1 MTAEKD
7 QLGFDLPERRKPG
20 KDSFNTKQRKVEEWI
35 ALLPMGN
42 VGETA
47 RQVFGALHETNRLR
61 VSWQERYRLLES
73 LRAPVAY
80 VGQALHKRFL
90 GLTFPLPPKTRR
102 IAHLA
107 TELYNEMAL
116 GYKIAIEDM
125 LDANFLFR
133 DKRALTIMLHR
144 ALRYLNKVLLTTYQV
159 YSPQPHNTWSDIHR
173 LYRYAETA
181 RLFRAS
187 VTDTEQ
193 ELLPKTTIATA
204 YKQAL
209 LLALA
214 SPYRLRQGEVGIVYS
229 ALELWAHLAQIMP
242 YDAQAD
248 REAALCYPPLDSH
261 GEPSHLVFS
270 HYDRGNGGCRLI
282 DLQPLAITVREELG
296 QAERSSTTE
305 LKRRLGAGLTVDLL
319 RRLSLTWGVPP
330 KRSSARNAK
339 AEDVEVVVGLS
350 SVHRALGLVTALRS
364 MTALPNASNATA
376 PEDLFSR
383 TSTFQS
389 RTIASENDQKA
400 DVWDPFKARAAT
412 QQSAQRPQAATAKAT
427 PLPLQTWAMRDQ
439 SAGGCR
445 IARSGM
451 DTLGVQVGDLIGVRP
466 YTDTHDRH
474 WTVSVVRW
482 IRHTSEEELELG
494 VQSITGRGQPAAA
507 RTRQPNGTMSEY
519 QRIIGLP
526 EDKEHNLVAS
536 LLVPPLLYT
545 VGATLSVRFDET
557 EHPLLLTG
565 VQEGTGSFVQFTFE
579 NLNAIRN
586 EPARENPQ
594 QPSDFNSLWS
604 DL

>member
-1 MTAEKD
+1 MAAEKSR
-7 QLGFDLPERRKPG
+7 LGFDLPERRKPG

-47 RQVFGALHETNRLR
+47 RQVFGTLHATNRLR
-61 VSWQERYRLLES
+61 ISWQERYRFLELL
-73 LRAPVAY
+73 RPPVAY
-80 VGQALHKRFL
+80 VGQALHKRFI

-102 IAHLA
+102 IAQLA

-125 LDANFLFR
+125 LNTNILFR
-133 DKRALTIMLHR
+133 DKRVLTIMLHR
-144 ALRYLNKVLLTTYQV
+144 TLRYLNKVLLTTYQV

-173 LYRYAETA
+173 LYRYAEAA

-214 SPYRLRQGEVGIVYS
+214 TPYRLRQGEVSIVYS
-229 ALELWAHLAQIMP
+229 VLELWAHLAQIVP

-248 REAALCYPPLDSH
+248 REAALFVTELDSNA
-261 GEPSHLVFS
+261 EPSHLAFS
-270 HYDRGNGGCRLI
+270 HYDCSSGECRLI
-282 DLQPLAITVREELG
+282 DLQQLAVTVREELN
-296 QAERSSTTE
+296 QAERNIMTE
-305 LKRRLGAGLTVDLL
+305 LKRRLGVGLTVDLL

-330 KRSSARNAK
+330 KRSSVRNAK
-339 AEDVEVVVGLS
+339 SEEVEVVVGLS

-364 MTALPNASNATA
+364 MTALPDASSAAA

-389 RTIASENDQKA
+389 RTIASENDQRA
-400 DVWDPFKARAAT
+400 DVWDPFKAQAAAT
-412 QQSAQRPQAATAKAT
+412 KSTNRPQAAAPQAT
-427 PLPLQTWAMRDQ
+427 PLPMQTWSLRDQ
-439 SAGGCR
+439 SVGGCR
-445 IARSGM
+445 IARSGL

-466 YTDTHDRH
+466 YTDTHDRP
-474 WTVSVVRW
+474 WTVGVVRW
-482 IRHTSEEELELG
+482 IRHTSEEELEIG
-494 VQSITGRGQPAAA
+494 VQNITSRGQPAAA
-507 RTRQPNGTMSEY
+507 RTRQPKGTMTAY

-536 LLVPPLLYT
+536 LLVPSLLYT
-545 VGATLSVRFDET
+545 VGTTLLVRFDEA
-557 EHPLLLTG
+557 EHALLLTG
-565 VQEGTGSFVQFTFE
+565 VHEATGSFVQFTFE

-586 EPARENPQ
+586 EPVRENPQ
-594 QPSDFNSLWS
+594 QSSDFNSLWS